1 MVEKRNPGRFTIQFN
16 INDPM
21 HLAAASILDRQGR
34 HKAQFIVNAISFYQ
48 AYHNAGCNMRT
59 PAAAGPPG
67 NGPGEIATCETEQDL
82 GSKEEAALQSSSL
95 TIHSSEEDRKSL
107 DEIFE
112 EAELSA
118 VTNTLAA
125 FVPL

>member
-16 INDPM
+16 MNDPM

-48 AYHNAGCNMRT
+48 AYHGAGNNRRT

-67 NGPGEIATCETEQDL
+67 GGPCEITTCE
-82 GSKEEAALQSSSL
+82 EEAALQSSSL
-95 TIHSSEEDRKSL
+95 TIIHSSEEDRKSL

-118 VTNTLAA
+118 VTNTLAS